1 MNLYDLTEKYQ
12 SLLNYA
18 QSIDFTD
25 EEQSET
31 FQATLESLDGAIEDK
46 AEGIAHILKQ
56 LEYDELIVNE
66 EIKRYQA
73 KKKALVNNQNSLKK
87 YLQESMEYMNKD
99 KIKTA
104 KFSINIQ
111 NNPPKLVVED
121 EEEIPKAYWIE
132 QKPKLDKRL
141 LLNDLKLEDYPD
153 FKGARIEQGRSLR
166 IK

>member
-1 MNLYDLTEKYQ
+1 MNLYELTSRYQ

-25 EEQSET
+25 EDQVET
-31 FQATLESLDGAIEDK
+31 LQTTFDSLDGAIEDK
-46 AEGIAHILKQ
+46 AEGIAHVLKQ

-73 KKKALVNNQNSLKK
+73 KKKVLVNNQKSLKR

-99 KIKTA
+99 KIKTP

-121 EEEIPKAYWIE
+121 ESEIPKAYWRE
-132 QKPKLDKRL
+132 QAPTLDRRL
-141 LLNDLKLEDYPD
+141 LLKDLKGEDYPD
-153 FKGARIEQGRSLR
+153 FKGARVVQERSLR

>member
-25 EEQSET
+25 EEQAET

-73 KKKALVNNQNSLKK
+73 KKKVLVNNQNSLKK
-87 YLQESMEYMNKD
+87 YLQESMEHMNKD

-111 NNPPKLVVED
+111 NNPQKLVVED
-121 EEEIPKAYWIE
+121 ESEIPKAYWIE
-132 QKPKLDKRL
+132 QPPKLDKRL
-141 LLNDLKLEDYPD
+141 LLNDLKLEDYLD
-153 FKGARIEQGRSLR
+153 FKGARVVQERSLR
-166 IK
+166 IR

>member
-1 MNLYDLTEKYQ
+1 MNLYDLTNRYQ
-12 SLLNYA
+12 ALLDYA
-18 QSIDFTD
+18 QSVDMTD
-25 EEQSET
+25 EDQAEVFQS
-31 FQATLESLDGAIEDK
+31 TLDSLDGAIEDK
-46 AEGIAHILKQ
+46 AEGVAHILKQ

-73 KKKALVNNQNSLKK
+73 KKKTLVNNQNSLKK

-111 NNPPKLVVED
+111 NNPPKLIVED
-121 EEEIPKAYWIE
+121 ENEIPKAYWIE

-141 LLNDLKLEDYPD
+141 LLNDLKLEEFPD
-153 FKGARIEQGRSLR
+153 FKGARVVQERSLR
-166 IK
+166 IR

>member
-1 MNLYDLTEKYQ
+1 MNLYELTSRYQ
-12 SLLNYA
+12 GLLDYA

-25 EEQSET
+25 EDQAET

-46 AEGIAHILKQ
+46 AEGIAHVLKQ

-66 EIKRYQA
+66 EIKRFQA
-73 KKKALVNNQNSLKK
+73 KKKALVNNQRSLKK

-99 KIKTA
+99 KIKTP

-111 NNPPKLVVED
+111 NNPPKLIVED
-121 EEEIPKAYWIE
+121 EKEIPKAYWVE
-132 QKPKLDKRL
+132 QAPKLDRRL
-141 LLNDLKLEDYPD
+141 LLNDLKQEEYSD

-166 IK
+166 IR

>member
-1 MNLYDLTEKYQ
+1 MNLYELSSKYQ
-12 SLLNYA
+12 ALLDYA
-18 QSIDFTD
+18 QSVDATD
-25 EEQSET
+25 EEQAQV
-31 FQATLESLDGAIEDK
+31 FQSTLDSLDGAIEDK

-87 YLQESMEYMNKD
+87 YLQDSMEYMNKD

-111 NNPPKLVVED
+111 NNPAKLIVED
-121 EEEIPKAYWIE
+121 EREIPKAYWIE

-141 LLNDLKLEDYPD
+141 LLNDCVT
-153 FKGARIEQGRSLR
+153 GVNQSW
-166 IK
+166 